1 MTTTTELPQT
11 TDTDGALALYHA
23 AMRADSGD
31 TSITLEKDGAPTP
44 VSDADK
50 KPAGE
55 VKTALPEDQQNASN
69 SVVLAKD
76 GKHTIDFS
84 VLADTREKVQ
94 QFQDRAQQFQDRAQQ
109 LQAKYEAAQ
118 QELAALKA
126 AAQARADNGE
136 APTAADTMVAAA
148 QAAMDAGVDITLF
161 GDFSEEAMAAGID
174 KHVNNRVAAEVNAKV
189 AAAVKTAV
197 DEALAPLRAKEQAET
212 ADAHVSAVLA
222 AHPDA
227 GSIAQSVELDNWI
240 KAQPSYLQP
249 AMRQVQEGGTTEQV
263 IELISNFKA
272 ATGAT
277 QTAAPGRKQA
287 AQAAQEAI
295 SRVTAPIPAS
305 LSDIPGGR
313 PGDVTL
319 NDRMAS
325 MSEIDMFN
333 AVNSGEIS
341 QAQLDAYLN
350 RKS

>member
-11 TDTDGALALYHA
+11 TDTDSALALYHA
-23 AMRADSGD
+23 AMKADSGD
-31 TSITLEKDGAPTP
+31 TSTTLEKDGAPTT

-50 KPAGE
+50 KPAEE

-84 VLADTREKVQ
+84 VLADTREK
-94 QFQDRAQQFQDRAQQ
+94 AQQFQDQAQQ

-118 QELAALKA
+118 QELDALKA

-136 APTAADTMVAAA
+136 APTAADTMVAA
-148 QAAMDAGVDITLF
+148 QAAIDAGVDIKLF

-197 DEALAPLRAKEQAET
+197 DEALAPLRAKEQVAS

-277 QTAAPGRKQA
+277 QTAAPGHKQA

-295 SRVTAPIPAS
+295 SRVTAPVPAS

-325 MSEIDMFN
+325 MSEIDVFN

>member
-11 TDTDGALALYHA
+11 TDTDSALAQYHA
-23 AMRADSGD
+23 AMKADSGD
-31 TSITLEKDGAPTP
+31 TSTTLEKDGAPTT

-50 KPAGE
+50 KPAEE

-84 VLADTREKVQ
+84 VLADTREK
-94 QFQDRAQQFQDRAQQ
+94 AQQFQDQAQQ

-118 QELAALKA
+118 QELDALKA

-148 QAAMDAGVDITLF
+148 QAAMDAGADITLF

-249 AMRQVQEGGTTEQV
+249 AMRQVQEGGT
-263 IELISNFKA
+263 IE
-272 ATGAT
+272 
-277 QTAAPGRKQA
+277 
-287 AQAAQEAI
+287 
-295 SRVTAPIPAS
+295 
-305 LSDIPGGR
+305 
-313 PGDVTL
+313 
-319 NDRMAS
+319 
-325 MSEIDMFN
+325 
-333 AVNSGEIS
+333 
-341 QAQLDAYLN
+341 
-350 RKS
+350 

>member
-11 TDTDGALALYHA
+11 TDTESALAQYHA
-23 AMRADSGD
+23 AMKADSGD
-31 TSITLEKDGAPTP
+31 TSTTLEKDGAPTT

-50 KPAGE
+50 KPAEE

-84 VLADTREKVQ
+84 VLADTREK
-94 QFQDRAQQFQDRAQQ
+94 AQQFQDQAQQ

-148 QAAMDAGVDITLF
+148 QAAMDAGADITLF
-161 GDFSEEAMAAGID
+161 GDFSEEAIVAGID
-174 KHVNNRVAAEVNAKV
+174 KHVNNRVAATVEAKV

-277 QTAAPGRKQA
+277 QAAAPGHKQA

-295 SRVTAPIPAS
+295 SRVTAPVPAS

>member
-11 TDTDGALALYHA
+11 TDTESALAQYHA
-23 AMRADSGD
+23 AMKADSGD
-31 TSITLEKDGAPTP
+31 ISTTLEKDGAPTT

-50 KPAGE
+50 KPADE

-84 VLADTREKVQ
+84 VLAETREK
-94 QFQDRAQQFQDRAQQ
+94 AQQ

-148 QAAMDAGVDITLF
+148 QAAMDAGVDIKLF

-174 KHVNNRVAAEVNAKV
+174 KLVNNRVATEVNAKV

-197 DEALAPLRAKEQAET
+197 DEALAPLRAKEQAEA

-277 QTAAPGRKQA
+277 QAAAPGHKQA

-295 SRVTAPIPAS
+295 SRVTAPVPAS

-325 MSEIDMFN
+325 MSEIDLFN
-333 AVNSGEIS
+333 AVNSGAIS

>member
-23 AMRADSGD
+23 AMKADSGD
-31 TSITLEKDGAPTP
+31 TSTTLEKDGAPTP
-44 VSDADK
+44 VSDAEK

-84 VLADTREKVQ
+84 VLADTREK
-94 QFQDRAQQFQDRAQQ
+94 AQQFQDQAQQ

-249 AMRQVQEGGTTEQV
+249 AMRQVQEGGSTEQV

-277 QTAAPGRKQA
+277 QKTAAPGHKQA

-295 SRVTAPIPAS
+295 SRVTAPVPAS

>member
-11 TDTDGALALYHA
+11 TDTDSALAQYHA
-23 AMRADSGD
+23 AMKADSGD
-31 TSITLEKDGAPTP
+31 TSTTLEKDGAPTT

-76 GKHTIDFS
+76 GKHTIDFR
-84 VLADTREKVQ
+84 VLAETREK
-94 QFQDRAQQFQDRAQQ
+94 AQQFQDQAQQ
-109 LQAKYEAAQ
+109 LQAKYEAAE

-136 APTAADTMVAAA
+136 APTAADSMVAAA
-148 QAAMDAGVDITLF
+148 QAAIDAGVDIRLF

-174 KHVNNRVAAEVNAKV
+174 KHVNNRVAAEVDAKVDAKV
-189 AAAVKTAV
+189 AVAVKAAV
-197 DEALAPLRAKEQAET
+197 DEALAPIRAKEQADS

-277 QTAAPGRKQA
+277 QAAAPGHKQA

-295 SRVTAPIPAS
+295 SRVTAPVPAS

>member
-1 MTTTTELPQT
+1 
-11 TDTDGALALYHA
+11 
-23 AMRADSGD
+23 
-31 TSITLEKDGAPTP
+31 
-44 VSDADK
+44 
-50 KPAGE
+50 
-55 VKTALPEDQQNASN
+55 
-69 SVVLAKD
+69 
-76 GKHTIDFS
+76 
-84 VLADTREKVQ
+84 
-94 QFQDRAQQFQDRAQQ
+94 
-109 LQAKYEAAQ
+109 
-118 QELAALKA
+118 
-126 AAQARADNGE
+126 
-136 APTAADTMVAAA
+136 
-148 QAAMDAGVDITLF
+148 
-161 GDFSEEAMAAGID
+161 MAAGID
-174 KHVNNRVAAEVNAKV
+174 KHVNNRVAAEVDAKV
-189 AAAVKTAV
+189 AVAVKTAV
-197 DEALAPLRAKEQAET
+197 DEALAPLRAKEQVAS

-227 GSIAQSVELDNWI
+227 GSIAQSVELDDWI

-277 QTAAPGRKQA
+277 QKTAAPSHKQA
-287 AQAAQEAI
+287 AQTAQEAI

>member
-11 TDTDGALALYHA
+11 TDTESALAQYHA
-23 AMRADSGD
+23 AMKADSGD
-31 TSITLEKDGAPTP
+31 TSTTLEKDGAPTT

-50 KPAGE
+50 KPADE

-84 VLADTREKVQ
+84 VLADTREK
-94 QFQDRAQQFQDRAQQ
+94 AQQF
-109 LQAKYEAAQ
+109 QAKYEAAE

-148 QAAMDAGVDITLF
+148 QAAMDAGADITLF
-161 GDFSEEAMAAGID
+161 GDFSEEAIAAGID
-174 KHVNNRVAAEVNAKV
+174 KHVNNRVAATVEAKV
-189 AAAVKTAV
+189 AAAVKAAV
-197 DEALAPLRAKEQAET
+197 DEALAPIRAKEQADS

-277 QTAAPGRKQA
+277 QAAAPGHKQA

-295 SRVTAPIPAS
+295 SRVAAPIPAS

-333 AVNSGEIS
+333 AVNSGAIS

>member
-1 MTTTTELPQT
+1 MSA
-11 TDTDGALALYHA
+11 G
-23 AMRADSGD
+23 SGFNPRPPSL
-31 TSITLEKDGAPTP
+31 T
-44 VSDADK
+44 
-50 KPAGE
+50 GE
-55 VKTALPEDQQNASN
+55 Q
-69 SVVLAKD
+69 
-76 GKHTIDFS
+76 
-84 VLADTREKVQ
+84 
-94 QFQDRAQQFQDRAQQ
+94 
-109 LQAKYEAAQ
+109 EAI
-118 QELAALKA
+118 
-126 AAQARADNGE
+126 
-136 APTAADTMVAAA
+136 V
-148 QAAMDAGVDITLF
+148 
-161 GDFSEEAMAAGID
+161 AGID

-197 DEALAPLRAKEQAET
+197 DEALAPLRAKEQADS

-277 QTAAPGRKQA
+277 QTAAPGHKQA

-295 SRVTAPIPAS
+295 SRVTAPVPAS

-325 MSEIDMFN
+325 MSEIDVFN

>member
-23 AMRADSGD
+23 AMKADSGD
-31 TSITLEKDGAPTP
+31 TSTTLEKDGAPTT

-84 VLADTREKVQ
+84 VLADTREK
-94 QFQDRAQQFQDRAQQ
+94 AQQFQDQAQQ
-109 LQAKYEAAQ
+109 LQAKYEAAE

-136 APTAADTMVAAA
+136 APTLASTSAATRLFTCLSMP
-148 QAAMDAGVDITLF
+148 AAMAS
-161 GDFSEEAMAAGID
+161 SE
-174 KHVNNRVAAEVNAKV
+174 KSPNNLMSKV

-197 DEALAPLRAKEQAET
+197 DEALAPLRAKEQADS

-277 QTAAPGRKQA
+277 QKTAAPSHKQA
-287 AQAAQEAI
+287 TQAAQEAI

>member
-11 TDTDGALALYHA
+11 TDTDSALAQYHA
-23 AMRADSGD
+23 AMQADSGD
-31 TSITLEKDGAPTP
+31 TSTTLLEKDGAPTT

-50 KPAGE
+50 KPAEE

-84 VLADTREKVQ
+84 VLADTREK
-94 QFQDRAQQFQDRAQQ
+94 AQQF
-109 LQAKYEAAQ
+109 QAKYEAAQ

-148 QAAMDAGVDITLF
+148 QAAMDAGADITLF
-161 GDFSEEAMAAGID
+161 GDFSEEAIAAGID
-174 KHVNNRVAAEVNAKV
+174 KHVNNRVAAAVNAEV
-189 AAAVKTAV
+189 AAAVKAAV

-212 ADAHVSAVLA
+212 ADAHVRAVLA

-277 QTAAPGRKQA
+277 QAAAPGHKQA

-341 QAQLDAYLN
+341 QAQLEAYLN

>member
-11 TDTDGALALYHA
+11 TDTDSALAQYHA
-23 AMRADSGD
+23 AMQADSGD
-31 TSITLEKDGAPTP
+31 TSTTLEKDGAPTT

-50 KPAGE
+50 KPAEE

-84 VLADTREKVQ
+84 VLADTREK
-94 QFQDRAQQFQDRAQQ
+94 AQQF
-109 LQAKYEAAQ
+109 QAKYEAAE
-118 QELAALKA
+118 QELAVLKA

-197 DEALAPLRAKEQAET
+197 DEALAPLRAKEQADS

-277 QTAAPGRKQA
+277 QAAAPGHKQA

>member
-1 MTTTTELPQT
+1 
-11 TDTDGALALYHA
+11 
-23 AMRADSGD
+23 
-31 TSITLEKDGAPTP
+31 
-44 VSDADK
+44 
-50 KPAGE
+50 
-55 VKTALPEDQQNASN
+55 
-69 SVVLAKD
+69 
-76 GKHTIDFS
+76 
-84 VLADTREKVQ
+84 
-94 QFQDRAQQFQDRAQQ
+94 
-109 LQAKYEAAQ
+109 
-118 QELAALKA
+118 
-126 AAQARADNGE
+126 
-136 APTAADTMVAAA
+136 MVAAA
-148 QAAMDAGVDITLF
+148 QAAMDAGADITLF
-161 GDFSEEAMAAGID
+161 GDFSEEAIVAGID
-174 KHVNNRVAAEVNAKV
+174 KHVNNRVAAEVDAKV

-197 DEALAPLRAKEQAET
+197 DEALAPLRAKEQADS

-277 QTAAPGRKQA
+277 QTAAQGHKQA

>member
-11 TDTDGALALYHA
+11 TDTDSALAQYHA
-23 AMRADSGD
+23 AMKADSGD
-31 TSITLEKDGAPTP
+31 TSTTLEKDGAPTT

-50 KPAGE
+50 KPAEE

-84 VLADTREKVQ
+84 VLADTREK
-94 QFQDRAQQFQDRAQQ
+94 AQQFQDQAQQ
-109 LQAKYEAAQ
+109 FQAKYEAAQ

-148 QAAMDAGVDITLF
+148 QAAMDAGADITLF
-161 GDFSEEAMAAGID
+161 GDFSEEAIVAGID
-174 KHVNNRVAAEVNAKV
+174 KHVNNRVAAEVDAKV

-197 DEALAPLRAKEQAET
+197 DEALAPLRAKEQADS

-277 QTAAPGRKQA
+277 QTAAPGHK
-287 AQAAQEAI
+287 QAAQEAI

>member
-23 AMRADSGD
+23 AMKADSGD
-31 TSITLEKDGAPTP
+31 TSTTLEKDGAPTP

-84 VLADTREKVQ
+84 VLADTREK
-94 QFQDRAQQFQDRAQQ
+94 AQQFQDQAQQ

-118 QELAALKA
+118 QELDALKA

-197 DEALAPLRAKEQAET
+197 DEALAPLRAKEQVAS

-249 AMRQVQEGGTTEQV
+249 AMRQVQEGGSTEQV

-272 ATGAT
+272 AAGAT

-341 QAQLDAYLN
+341 QDQLNAYLN

>member
-11 TDTDGALALYHA
+11 TDTDSALAQYHA
-23 AMRADSGD
+23 AMKADSGD
-31 TSITLEKDGAPTP
+31 TSTTLLEKDGAPTT
-44 VSDADK
+44 VTDADK
-50 KPAGE
+50 KPAEE

-84 VLADTREKVQ
+84 VLADTREK
-94 QFQDRAQQFQDRAQQ
+94 AQQFQDQAQQ

-148 QAAMDAGVDITLF
+148 QAAIDAGVDIKLF

-249 AMRQVQEGGTTEQV
+249 AMRQLQEGGSTEQV

-277 QTAAPGRKQA
+277 QKTAAPGHKQA

-295 SRVTAPIPAS
+295 SRVTAPVPAS

>member
-11 TDTDGALALYHA
+11 TDTDSALAQYHA
-23 AMRADSGD
+23 AMKADSGD
-31 TSITLEKDGAPTP
+31 TSTTLEKDGAPTT

-50 KPAGE
+50 KPAEE

-84 VLADTREKVQ
+84 VLADTREK
-94 QFQDRAQQFQDRAQQ
+94 AQQF
-109 LQAKYEAAQ
+109 QAKYEAAE

-277 QTAAPGRKQA
+277 QAAAPGRKQA

>member
-23 AMRADSGD
+23 AMKADSGD
-31 TSITLEKDGAPTP
+31 TSTTLEKDGAPTT

-50 KPAGE
+50 KPADE

-84 VLADTREKVQ
+84 VLADTREK
-94 QFQDRAQQFQDRAQQ
+94 AQQFQDQAQQ

-118 QELAALKA
+118 QELDALKA

-161 GDFSEEAMAAGID
+161 GDFSEEAMAAGIN

-197 DEALAPLRAKEQAET
+197 DEALAPLRAKEQVAS

-227 GSIAQSVELDNWI
+227 GSIAQIVELDNWI

-249 AMRQVQEGGTTEQV
+249 AMRQVQEGGSTEQV

-277 QTAAPGRKQA
+277 QTAAQGHKQA

-325 MSEIDMFN
+325 MSEIDVFN
-333 AVNSGEIS
+333 AVNLGEIS

>member
-23 AMRADSGD
+23 AMKADSGD
-31 TSITLEKDGAPTP
+31 TSTTLEKDGAPTT

-50 KPAGE
+50 KPAEE

-84 VLADTREKVQ
+84 VLADTREK
-94 QFQDRAQQFQDRAQQ
+94 AQQFQDQAQQ
-109 LQAKYEAAQ
+109 FRAKYEAAE

-161 GDFSEEAMAAGID
+161 GDFSEEAIVAGID
-174 KHVNNRVAAEVNAKV
+174 KHVNNRVAAEVDAKV
-189 AAAVKTAV
+189 AVAVKTAV
-197 DEALAPLRAKEQAET
+197 DEALAPLRAKEQVAS

-240 KAQPSYLQP
+240 KAQPSFLQP

-277 QTAAPGRKQA
+277 QAAAPGRKQA

>member
-11 TDTDGALALYHA
+11 TDTDSALAQYHA
-23 AMRADSGD
+23 AMQADSGD
-31 TSITLEKDGAPTP
+31 TSTTLLEKDGAPTT

-50 KPAGE
+50 KPAEE

-84 VLADTREKVQ
+84 VLADTREK
-94 QFQDRAQQFQDRAQQ
+94 AQQFQDQAQQ
-109 LQAKYEAAQ
+109 FQAKYEAAQ

-148 QAAMDAGVDITLF
+148 QAAMDAGVDISLF

-197 DEALAPLRAKEQAET
+197 DEALAPLRAKEQADS

-277 QTAAPGRKQA
+277 QAAAPGHKQA

-295 SRVTAPIPAS
+295 SRVTAPVPAS

>member
-1 MTTTTELPQT
+1 MTTTTELPQS

-23 AMRADSGD
+23 AMKADSGD
-31 TSITLEKDGAPTP
+31 TSTTLEKDGAPTT

-50 KPAGE
+50 KPAEE
-55 VKTALPEDQQNASN
+55 VKTALPDDQQNASN

-84 VLADTREKVQ
+84 VLADTREK
-94 QFQDRAQQFQDRAQQ
+94 AQQFQDQAQQ

-118 QELAALKA
+118 QELDALKA

-197 DEALAPLRAKEQAET
+197 DEALAPLRAKEQVAS

-249 AMRQVQEGGTTEQV
+249 AMRQVQEGGSTEQV

-277 QTAAPGRKQA
+277 QTAAPGHKQA

-295 SRVTAPIPAS
+295 SRVTAPVPAS

-333 AVNSGEIS
+333 AVNSGAIS
-341 QAQLDAYLN
+341 QDQLDAYLN

>member
-23 AMRADSGD
+23 AMKADSGD
-31 TSITLEKDGAPTP
+31 TSTTLLEKDGAPTT

-50 KPAGE
+50 KPAEE

-84 VLADTREKVQ
+84 VLADTREK
-94 QFQDRAQQFQDRAQQ
+94 AQQFQDQAQQ

-197 DEALAPLRAKEQAET
+197 DEALAPLRAKEQVAS

-249 AMRQVQEGGTTEQV
+249 AMRQVQEGGSTEQV

-277 QTAAPGRKQA
+277 QKTAAPGHKQA

-295 SRVTAPIPAS
+295 SRITAPIPAS

-325 MSEIDMFN
+325 MSEIDVFN
-333 AVNSGEIS
+333 AVNLGEIS

>member
-11 TDTDGALALYHA
+11 TDTDSALAQYHA
-23 AMRADSGD
+23 AMKADSGD
-31 TSITLEKDGAPTP
+31 TSTALEKDGAPTT
-44 VSDADK
+44 VSDAGK
-50 KPAGE
+50 KPAEE

-84 VLADTREKVQ
+84 VLADTREK
-94 QFQDRAQQFQDRAQQ
+94 AQQFQDRAQQ
-109 LQAKYEAAQ
+109 LQAKYDAAQ

-174 KHVNNRVAAEVNAKV
+174 KHVNNRVAAEVKVEV
-189 AAAVKTAV
+189 AAAVKAAV
-197 DEALAPLRAKEQAET
+197 DEALAPLRAKEQADS

-249 AMRQVQEGGTTEQV
+249 AMRQVQEGGSTEQV

-277 QTAAPGRKQA
+277 QAAAPGHKQA

-295 SRVTAPIPAS
+295 SRVTAPVPAS

-333 AVNSGEIS
+333 AVNSGAIS

>member
-11 TDTDGALALYHA
+11 TDTDSALAQYHA
-23 AMRADSGD
+23 AMKADSGD
-31 TSITLEKDGAPTP
+31 TSTTLEKDGAPTT

-50 KPAGE
+50 KPAEE

-84 VLADTREKVQ
+84 VLADTREK
-94 QFQDRAQQFQDRAQQ
+94 AQQFQDQAQQ
-109 LQAKYEAAQ
+109 FQAKYEAAE

-174 KHVNNRVAAEVNAKV
+174 KHVNNRVAATVEAKV
-189 AAAVKTAV
+189 AAAVKAAV

-240 KAQPSYLQP
+240 KTQPSYLQP

-277 QTAAPGRKQA
+277 QTAAPGHKQA

-295 SRVTAPIPAS
+295 SRVTAPVPAS

>member
-11 TDTDGALALYHA
+11 TDTDSALAQYHA
-23 AMRADSGD
+23 AMKADSGD
-31 TSITLEKDGAPTP
+31 TSTTLLEKDGAPTT

-50 KPAGE
+50 KPAEE

-84 VLADTREKVQ
+84 VLADTREK
-94 QFQDRAQQFQDRAQQ
+94 AQQFQDQAQQ

-118 QELAALKA
+118 QELDALKA
-126 AAQARADNGE
+126 AAQARANNGE

-277 QTAAPGRKQA
+277 QKTAAPSHKQA
-287 AQAAQEAI
+287 AQTAQEAI

-325 MSEIDMFN
+325 MSEIDVFN

>member
-11 TDTDGALALYHA
+11 TDTESALAQYHA
-23 AMRADSGD
+23 AMKADSGD
-31 TSITLEKDGAPTP
+31 TSTTLEKDGTPTT

-50 KPAGE
+50 KPAEE

-84 VLADTREKVQ
+84 VLADTREK
-94 QFQDRAQQFQDRAQQ
+94 AQQF
-109 LQAKYEAAQ
+109 QAKYEAAE

-174 KHVNNRVAAEVNAKV
+174 KLVNNRVAAEVNAKV

-197 DEALAPLRAKEQAET
+197 DEALAPLRAKEQADS

-277 QTAAPGRKQA
+277 QAAAPGHKQA

-295 SRVTAPIPAS
+295 SRVTAPVPAS

-333 AVNSGEIS
+333 AVNSGAIS